1 MANRLIPIEEFAANL
16 LELVHRQEQENGL
29 EYNELLV
36 AMIESQ
42 NQTYFPTENKRIHW
56 VVGAPIGNKN
66 AIGQQD
72 TERPFREALNRA
84 IKQDDGKRI
93 RSAAEKLLDLA
104 ADGEQWAVKEL
115 ADRVDGKASQQVNL
129 DANVKASVVI
139 TATPL
144 DENIWANAQA
154 IRSSKSIGR

>member
-1 MANRLIPIEEFAANL
+1 
-16 LELVHRQEQENGL
+16 
-29 EYNELLV
+29 
-36 AMIESQ
+36 
-42 NQTYFPTENKRIHW
+42 
-56 VVGAPIGNKN
+56 VGAPIGNKN

-104 ADGEQWAVKEL
+104 AEGEQWAVKEL

-129 DANVKASVVI
+129 DANVKASVTV
-139 TATPL
+139 TASPL
-144 DENIWANAQA
+144 DE
-154 IRSSKSIGR
+154 SI